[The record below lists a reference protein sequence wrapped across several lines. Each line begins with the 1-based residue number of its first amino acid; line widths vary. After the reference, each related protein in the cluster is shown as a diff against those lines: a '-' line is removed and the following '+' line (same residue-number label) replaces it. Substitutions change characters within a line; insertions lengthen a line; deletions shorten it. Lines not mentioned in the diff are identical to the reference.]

1 MKELIY
7 NFKEIWQADRSLIW
21 RIILLFFIGVA
32 VSVVGFVMIQPKQLQ
47 ILSHYTDLGY
57 VNNYSDSKWQFQ
69 YVFPA
74 MALLI
79 GILHGVLVPRIFIKS
94 GGAFARWFIG
104 ASIVL
109 LFILLLVMLRV
120 IDTNRML
127 S

>member
-7 NFKEIWQADRSLIW
+7 NFKEIWQADRKLIW
-21 RIILLFFIGVA
+21 RVVLLFVLGAIVA
-32 VSVVGFVMIQPKQLQ
+32 TVGFVMIEPKQLQ
-47 ILSHYTDLGY
+47 VLSHYTDLGK

-69 YVFPA
+69 FVFPV

-79 GILHGVLVPRIFIKS
+79 GVLHSVLVPRIFIKS
-94 GGAFARWFIG
+94 GGAFARLFIS
-104 ASIVL
+104 ASVVI

-127 S
+127 G